1 MRSFVPVTLLVAA
14 ATALAAGCG
23 GSSDS
28 SSGSDT
34 TVGSDTT
41 ATTSAASG
49 TLSGSVGPGFDIS
62 MGASEAAAGEYTL
75 TVDDQ
80 SAMHNF
86 HLTGPGVDVKTDVTE
101 TGVKTFTITLQK
113 GEYHFQCDP
122 HSSSMNG
129 TLTVN

>member
-1 MRSFVPVTLLVAA
+1 MRHVVPVTLLVTAV
-14 ATALAAGCG
+14 TALAAGCG
-23 GSSDS
+23 GSSNG

-34 TVGSDTT
+34 TAGPDTT

-62 MGASEAAAGEYTL
+62 MGTSEVAAGDYTL

-101 TGVKTFTITLQK
+101 TGTKTFTITLQK

-122 HSSSMNG
+122 HSGSMNG